1 MPVCTGIPGMSGT
14 ISFQELNDGITTALL
29 DATRTAGQISGED
42 LAFQRSSNPTI
53 VPLLD
58 RQASRLLSLV
68 NNLGQHATSGG
79 PVAHTR
85 IKSVDSLDDNW
96 THLVEVFDHL
106 LEKADACL
114 DEFTGVITRLS
125 PSQEEL
131 IRNPPNL
138 PGRKKL
144 DKAFQTQ
151 NIAKPQLLF
160 QHPSSNHDETSFK
173 PLLNAKPHAIV
184 PLEDSIR
191 LEDGGNDT
199 KHYVHPYEREI
210 QLAPTPTSALVRAEP
225 ISYLPFESTQAILV
239 DTVEGVRLMLE
250 ELRSA
255 SEIAIDL
262 EHHDEHSY
270 IGLVSL
276 MQIST
281 RQKDWVV
288 DTLKPWRQDL
298 QILNQAFADPSI
310 LKIFHGSNMDIIWL
324 QRDLGL
330 YIVGL
335 FDTYHASWALQY
347 PKHSLAFLLKKFID
361 FDAAKQYQTADWR
374 IRPLPEP
381 MFNYARSDTHFL
393 LYIFDQMRNELI
405 DKPDKTQPDGDLIDS
420 VMRNSKL
427 ECLQRYERAPYDD
440 KYGLGHLGWYN
451 MLSRSSALLT
461 PEQFSVFRRV
471 HQWRDEVARD
481 EDESPSVVMPKRFLF
496 DIAHALPM
504 DVQSLVSCTRHTV
517 SKTFQA
523 RKQELV
529 KIIKEARAAGSQGPE
544 MKQLFHEIESQGL
557 GRYVAPSG
565 ISATASAHVEVTFAP
580 TAVKAASTADTMKP
594 TSQLDFRQEVSA
606 FWGSSIVDSRP
617 ISGLQR
623 PFPLGGLYL
632 TLPLPPLSTEMLMRE
647 TEEEAKRIPEPPSKL
662 KGPIQQ
668 QIVSNGTES
677 VDESFV
683 IRGSRSS
690 KRNGEMSVRP
700 TRSIASGAVADM
712 VDDESMEDTASIEK
726 VGEDEAQHLKRK
738 REVQEKRREKK
749 QLKLEQAHS
758 VQQGQKG
765 EEEEPFDYESAPSV
779 LHAKMSQEGKDSASK
794 SANPYSKSLNA
805 PKGMR
810 KVQRELPG
818 KSFTFKK

>member
-1 MPVCTGIPGMSGT
+1 MNGT

-58 RQASRLLSLV
+58 RQTSRLLSLV

-85 IKSVDSLDDNW
+85 IKGLDSIDDNW

-106 LEKADACL
+106 LERADACL

-131 IRNPPNL
+131 IKNPPNL

-191 LEDGGNDT
+191 LEDGGNGS

-210 QLAPTPTSALVRAEP
+210 ESAPTPASASVRAEP
-225 ISYLPFESTQAILV
+225 IRYLPFESTQAILV
-239 DTVEGVRLMLE
+239 DTLEGVRLMLD
-250 ELRSA
+250 ELKSA

-298 QILNQAFADPSI
+298 QILNQVFADPSI

-374 IRPLPEP
+374 IRPLPEQ

-405 DKPDKTQPDGDLIDS
+405 DKTDRTQPDGDLIDS
-420 VMRNSKL
+420 VMKNSKQ
-427 ECLQRYERAPYDD
+427 ECLQRYERSPYDD

-517 SKTFQA
+517 SKSFQA

-529 KIIKEARAAGSQGPE
+529 KVIKEARAAGAQGPE
-544 MKQLFHEIESQGL
+544 MKQLFGEIEFKGL
-557 GRYVAPSG
+557 GRHAG
-565 ISATASAHVEVTFAP
+565 ISGNSATATASAHVQMTSTP
-580 TAVKAASTADTMKP
+580 TATEAASTADAMKP
-594 TSQLDFRQEVSA
+594 TDQLDCRQKSSA
-606 FWGSSIVDSRP
+606 FWGSSIIGPRSVPGVPGS
-617 ISGLQR
+617 ISLEN
-623 PFPLGGLYL
+623 LYL
-632 TLPLPPLSTEMLMRE
+632 TLPLPPLSTEVFMRE
-647 TEEEAKRIPEPPSKL
+647 TDEEAKRSTELPSKL
-662 KGPIQQ
+662 EGSAQQ
-668 QIVSNGTES
+668 QKASNGAAS

-690 KRNGEMSVRP
+690 NLNGEMSARP
-700 TRSIASGAVADM
+700 TRSTASGGVADM
-712 VDDESMEDTASIEK
+712 VDDESMEDAAS
-726 VGEDEAQHLKRK
+726 VQRAGENEVQQSKRK
-738 REVQEKRREKK
+738 HEVQERRREKK
-749 QLKLEQAHS
+749 RLKLEQTHG
-758 VQQGQKG
+758 VPEGQKG
-765 EEEEPFDYESAPSV
+765 DEEEPFDYESAPSV
-779 LHAKMSQEGKDSASK
+779 IHAKIGQEGKDSASK

-810 KVQRELPG
+810 KIQREIPG

>member
-1 MPVCTGIPGMSGT
+1 MNGT
-14 ISFQELNDGITTALL
+14 ISFQELNDGITSALL

-42 LAFQRSSNPTI
+42 LAFQRSSNPAL

-58 RQASRLLSLV
+58 RQSSRLLSLV
-68 NNLGQHATSGG
+68 NNLGSHATSGG
-79 PVAHTR
+79 PVAYYR
-85 IKSVDSLDDNW
+85 LAGLDSLDDRW

-106 LEKADACL
+106 LERADACL

-131 IRNPPNL
+131 IKNPPNL
-138 PGRKKL
+138 PKRAKL
-144 DKAFQTQ
+144 DKAFQNQ

-191 LEDGGNDT
+191 LKDAGDDS
-199 KHYVHPYEREI
+199 KHYIHPYEREI
-210 QLAPTPTSALVRAEP
+210 QSALTPSSASVKAEP
-225 ISYLPFESTQAILV
+225 IRYLPFESTQAALV
-239 DTVEGVRLMLE
+239 DTLEGVHMMLD
-250 ELRSA
+250 ELKSA

-270 IGLVSL
+270 VGLVSL

-298 QILNQAFADPSI
+298 QVLNQVFADPSI
-310 LKIFHGSNMDIIWL
+310 LKVFHGSNMDIIWL

-335 FDTYHASWALQY
+335 FDTYHASWALHY

-374 IRPLPEP
+374 IRPLPEQ
-381 MFNYARSDTHFL
+381 MFNYARSDTHYL
-393 LYIFDQMRNELI
+393 LFIFDRMRNELI
-405 DKPDKTQPDGDLIDS
+405 DNSDRTRPGGDLIDS
-420 VMRNSKL
+420 VMRNSKQ
-427 ECLQRYERAPYDD
+427 ECLQRYERSPYDD

-471 HQWRDEVARD
+471 HQWRDRVARD
-481 EDESPSVVMPKRFLF
+481 EDESPSAVMPKRFLL
-496 DIAHALPM
+496 DIAHKMPM

-517 SKTFQA
+517 SKAFQA

-529 KIIKEARAAGSQGPE
+529 KVVKEARAAGAQGPE
-544 MKQLFHEIESQGL
+544 MKQLFGEIESMGL
-557 GRYVAPSG
+557 GRHVGTSG
-565 ISATASAHVEVTFAP
+565 ISAPVGAYVELGSTPSALI
-580 TAVKAASTADTMKP
+580 AASTADAMKP
-594 TSQLDFRQEVSA
+594 TSQLDFRHNASA

-617 ISGLQR
+617 ISGWRGSASLES
-623 PFPLGGLYL
+623 LYL
-632 TLPLPPLSTEMLMRE
+632 TLPLPRLSTGMFGREMDAEVKGTSELPLKLE
-647 TEEEAKRIPEPPSKL
+647 GPS
-662 KGPIQQ
+662 QQ
-668 QIVSNGTES
+668 QKVSKRTAS

-683 IRGSRSS
+683 IRGSKSS
-690 KRNGEMSVRP
+690 KVNDEMSVRP
-700 TRSIASGAVADM
+700 TASGASGGVAES
-712 VDDESMEDTASIEK
+712 VDDESMEDVASTERAR
-726 VGEDEAQHLKRK
+726 EDDAQHLKRK
-738 REVQEKRREKK
+738 KERQERRREKK
-749 QLKLEQAHS
+749 RVKREQAHR
-758 VQQGQKG
+758 VREGQKSD
-765 EEEEPFDYESAPSV
+765 EEEAFDYEGAPSV
-779 LHAKMSQEGKDSASK
+779 FDAKMSQGAKDSARK
-794 SANPYSKSLNA
+794 SVNPYSKSLNA

-810 KVQRELPG
+810 KVQREVPG